1 MTLSTVFT
9 QAINRS
15 ESYSVD
21 VVLDR
26 LETKWASS
34 LYRASICHVNGFSFM
49 HIDRLSRGV
58 LTDVIGIVPRLSSV
72 KVLANL
78 DRFEEVVEW

>member
-21 VVLDR
+21 EIFYRLDR
-26 LETKWASS
+26 RWLDS
-34 LYRASICHVNGFSFM
+34 LYCLWLYQCDGLTFM

-58 LTDVIGIVPRLSSV
+58 LTDVIGTVPRLSCV